1 VGLSWQVGDSSFAY
15 AWLMWLLAALV
26 VVVLLVAG
34 FVRRRRL
41 PAHPTY
47 VAHAARLR
55 ALPRYRALVLRRTV
69 LAALATVFALVACL
83 GGIVLAGRLQ
93 QTRTMDQDEQTRD
106 IMLCLDVSGS
116 MTKVDAA
123 VVEEFEKIVDG
134 LDGARIGLTVWNS
147 TSVTLFPLTDDYAFV
162 REQLDRAAHALK
174 AQDLDYIYG
183 TLSGKSGAS
192 LIGDGLASCV
202 QRFDRIR
209 ETRGRAIVLASDNDV
224 YGHGVYTL
232 QQAGEYAEQHHVVVH
247 GIAAPATKPEDSAA
261 FEQIVQRTGGTYH
274 QLGDLGSAD
283 SVVASINDL
292 EAAKIDKP
300 PLVQVVDQPRT
311 GKLVAGIGVGLL
323 ALVWAVEAGSA
334 LAARRGRRAAGRT
347 S

>member
-1 VGLSWQVGDSSFAY
+1 MELSWKVGDSSFAY
-15 AWLMWLLAALV
+15 GWLIWLLAGLV
-26 VVVLLVAG
+26 VVVLLVAAL
-34 FVRRRRL
+34 VRWRRL
-41 PAHPTY
+41 PSHPTY

-55 ALPRYRALVLRRTV
+55 ALPRYRALVVRRTAV
-69 LAALATVFALVACL
+69 AAVATLFALVACL
-83 GGIVLAGRLQ
+83 GGIILAGRLQ
-93 QTRTMDQDEQTRD
+93 QTRSMERDEQTRD

-123 VVEEFEKIVDG
+123 VIGEFEKIVDG

-147 TSVTLFPLTDDYAFV
+147 TSITLFPLTDDYDFV
-162 REQLDRAAHALK
+162 REQLSRAARALK
-174 AQDLDYIYG
+174 AEDLDYIYG
-183 TLSGKSGAS
+183 TLSGRSGAS

-202 QRFDRIR
+202 QRFDRIDQ
-209 ETRGRAIVLASDNDV
+209 TRGRAIVLASDNDV

-232 QQAGEYAEQHHVVVH
+232 EQAGDYAEQHHVVVH
-247 GIAAPATKPEDSAA
+247 GIAAPATKPGDSAA
-261 FEQIVQRTGGTYH
+261 FEEVVQRTGGTYH

-292 EAAKIDKP
+292 EAAKIEKP

-311 GKLVAGIGVGLL
+311 GKVVAGIGVGLL
-323 ALVWAVEAGSA
+323 ALVWAVEAGFA
-334 LAARRGRRAAGRT
+334 LAARRGRRAPGRA